1 MNEIAFFME
10 TQNISYT
17 AIIVTIAIVVSV
29 ICAVL
34 TAVSMKRSAAAVM
47 ICAAMS
53 MVFAPICARAMY
65 WYCAPQQFGGIT
77 KMFTE
82 LNDGGYSLAGA
93 MIGVLIAAAVTRLMN
108 VTDDVLSLLECIS
121 PAAALGI
128 GIGRLSGFFTN
139 DDKGNMVFT
148 NSALHGL
155 PLSVAVEDEVT
166 GVVEWRFASFMWE
179 ALAGFAIFAVLM
191 TLIIRRMLSGRK
203 GVRGDIFM
211 LFLSLFGATQAT
223 LESTRYDALHMR
235 SNGFVS
241 MMQMIALIMLLVPP
255 VYYTVRI
262 FKGRKNNDGALGK
275 VLLKWLAVV
284 ACLAGAGVAE
294 YFVQRKGTLAMM
306 IYPIQLLLLLAA
318 AGVTWMLAVQC
329 REELARRSRDMRTV
343 QMDNARNNLSRQ
355 IQSLEKELQE
365 QSSTN
370 TTELFWDNIDNSEEI
385 DEWSGK

>member
-262 FKGRKNNDGALGK
+262 LKGRKNTDGVLGK